1 MLGRCCGC
9 DTMNSVPSVVRP
21 AGQPD
26 LVAEAAKVFGNTVRL
41 SIINALRQGP
51 ALRAE
56 LVARTGLPAQTLG
69 AQLTELEAMDAVK
82 AEAQHSRGRP
92 MLYYANHARLERLLL
107 ALTQYVLA
115 DARGADGET
124 RINPH

>member
-1 MLGRCCGC
+1 
-9 DTMNSVPSVVRP
+9 
-21 AGQPD
+21 
-26 LVAEAAKVFGNTVRL
+26 
-41 SIINALRQGP
+41 
-51 ALRAE
+51 
-56 LVARTGLPAQTLG
+56 
-69 AQLTELEAMDAVK
+69 MDAVK

>member
-1 MLGRCCGC
+1 
-9 DTMNSVPSVVRP
+9 MNSVPSVVRP

-56 LVARTGLPAQTLG
+56 LVERTGLPAKTLG
-69 AQLTELEAMDAVK
+69 AQLAELEAMDAVK

-92 MLYYANHARLERLLL
+92 MLYYANHARLEGLMS

-115 DARGADGET
+115 DMRSVDTET
-124 RINPH
+124 RIKPH

>member
-1 MLGRCCGC
+1 
-9 DTMNSVPSVVRP
+9 MNSVPSVVHP

-56 LVARTGLPAQTLG
+56 LVGRTGLPAQTLG
-69 AQLTELEAMDAVK
+69 AQLAELEAMDAVK

-115 DARGADGET
+115 DARGADAET

>member
-1 MLGRCCGC
+1 MRVRCCGC
-9 DTMNSVPSVVRP
+9 DTMDSVPSVVRP

-51 ALRAE
+51 ALRAD
-56 LVARTGLPAQTLG
+56 LVERTGLPAKTLG

-82 AEAQHSRGRP
+82 AEAQQSRGRP
-92 MLYYANHARLERLLL
+92 MLYYANHARLERLLS

-115 DARGADGET
+115 DVPSAGAET
-124 RINPH
+124 LIEPH

>member
-9 DTMNSVPSVVRP
+9 DTMNPVPSVVRP

-56 LVARTGLPAQTLG
+56 LVGRTGLPAQTLG
-69 AQLTELEAMDAVK
+69 AQLAELEAMDAVK

-115 DARGADGET
+115 DARGADAET